1 MRCDAVVKEARE
13 NLANRGH
20 QTFPPN
26 YKRSKLHQLHVPA
39 MLAFVCLALLLVNAR
54 AFGGG
59 APSGV
64 CVSGRPGG
72 GSTSTTHGSLG
83 TGDGGYSLSFSP
95 ALGGASTSSFLG
107 QYTPNTEYTLTLK
120 KTGDVAFGGFAI
132 TPLGAG
138 SGSAITATSNGAK
151 NLGFKCDG
159 GEFGVTQTGQP
170 ALVTSVV
177 SKWTAPASGTARIRY
192 TVMDGAKAL
201 GNTFY
206 IKTISVEA
214 SGGSASGPS
223 PASTSNKGGKTPSS
237 TKTSTA
243 TATFGHCMTVVGLA
257 VVAVLSLTLL

>member
-1 MRCDAVVKEARE
+1 
-13 NLANRGH
+13 
-20 QTFPPN
+20 
-26 YKRSKLHQLHVPA
+26 
-39 MLAFVCLALLLVNAR
+39 MLAFAYLALLLVNAR
-54 AFGGG
+54 AYQDG
-59 APSGV
+59 APSSICSTGT
-64 CVSGRPGG
+64 PGG
-72 GSTSTTHGSLG
+72 DGSTTHGTLG

-95 ALGGASTSSFLG
+95 ALGVANTSSFLG

-138 SGSAITATSNGAK
+138 AGSAITATSNGAK

-192 TVMDGAKAL
+192 TVMDGAKAP